1 MEARDRIDLDTP
13 INFVTTDDITGG
25 NSGSPMLNR
34 DAEIVGAA
42 FDGNIES
49 LPNEWLFSEDE
60 ARTVG
65 VHSAGILEALR
76 AIYQAE
82 ALVQELL
89 GN

>member
-1 MEARDRIDLDTP
+1 MSRFSIPTMLAASLLVAARA
-13 INFVTTDDITGG
+13 TG
-25 NSGSPMLNR
+25 GSPMLNR

-49 LPNEWLFSEDE
+49 LPNEWLFSEDV

-76 AIYQAE
+76 AIYRAE
-82 ALVQELL
+82 ALVAELT
-89 GN
+89 GR